1 MTDKPDTDQGV
12 RDAITN
18 WIKQQDDED
27 VIVLNY
33 ATVAEVIGPDSGE
46 PWLKILSNPGMSSWA
61 RVGMA
66 HALVQ
71 TAEGDLAAGW
81 QTDDLED

>member
-1 MTDKPDTDQGV
+1 MSDKPDTDQTT
-12 RDAITN
+12 RDAISN
-18 WIKQQDDED
+18 WIKHQDGED

-33 ATVAEVIGPDSGE
+33 TAVAEVIGPDSGE

-71 TAEGDLAAGW
+71 TAESDLAAGW
-81 QTDDLED
+81 QEDDE